1 MLPRPRFAAVFL
13 LAASL
18 AALASCDRPSDRI
31 KATAALAASPAGG
44 RAAAAAQFSSL
55 MAAGKVTTDR
65 MIDAAW
71 DAVDAAS
78 AKDDAKASTD
88 ATVFAG
94 AVLDAV
100 AARESFLFTGG
111 EYEFFW
117 MKVGGLAFKAAEEA
131 HAKGRYAEAATLVFA
146 GGQRWQHDAYWNRQS
161 HHDAVAAL
169 ILFKTGK
176 RAEAVQRLESR
187 ADLKAPAD
195 EVLAAIKAA
204 R

>member
-1 MLPRPRFAAVFL
+1 MLRRCSNAVVLFL
-13 LAASL
+13 AVPLAG
-18 AALASCDRPSDRI
+18 LASCERPADRI
-31 KATAALAASPAGG
+31 KATAALAASPTGG
-44 RAAAAAQFSSL
+44 RAAAAAQLTSL

-65 MIDAAW
+65 LIDTAW
-71 DAVDAAS
+71 DMVDAAT
-78 AKDDAKASTD
+78 AKDDAKASVE

-94 AVLDAV
+94 AVLDAI

-117 MKVGGLAFKAAEEA
+117 MKVGGLAFKSAEEA
-131 HAKGRYAEAATLVFA
+131 HAEGRYAEAATLVFA

-169 ILFKTGK
+169 ILAKTG
-176 RAEAVQRLESR
+176 RRSEAIQRLESR
-187 ADLKAPAD
+187 AELKPPAD

-204 R
+204 K

>member
-1 MLPRPRFAAVFL
+1 MIVLTCCVW
-13 LAASL
+13 S
-18 AALASCDRPSDRI
+18 LASCDRPSDRI
-31 KATAALAASPAGG
+31 KATAALAASPTGG
-44 RAAAAAQFSSL
+44 RAAAAAQFTTL
-55 MAAGKVTTDR
+55 LAAGKVTTDR
-65 MIDAAW
+65 MIDTAW

-78 AKDDAKASTD
+78 AKDDAKASAD

-94 AVLDAV
+94 AVLDAI

-117 MKVGGLAFKAAEEA
+117 MKVGGLAYKAAEEA
-131 HAKGRYAEAATLVFA
+131 HAKGRVAEAATLVFA

-169 ILFKTGK
+169 ILFKTGQ
-176 RAEAVQRLESR
+176 RSEAIQRLQSR
-187 ADLKAPAD
+187 ADLKPPAD